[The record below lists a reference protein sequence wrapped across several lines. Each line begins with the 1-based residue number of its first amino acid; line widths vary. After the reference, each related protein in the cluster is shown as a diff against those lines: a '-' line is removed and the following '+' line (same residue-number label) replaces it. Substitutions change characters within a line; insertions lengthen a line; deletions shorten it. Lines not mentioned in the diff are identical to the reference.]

1 MSAWSWPRR
10 YLTGHLVGRIFS
22 YTSSEEVAV
31 RRTRAKGAISNVI
44 AERVFQRADGKEARA
59 IVGRPHKAKRGW
71 VCEFQVRGVAHS
83 KVYKLPGEDSLEAL
97 QMALAMMAIQVES
110 YQKEH
115 GLTFLGEPFLLMM
128 KPDFEAM
135 MKEIEA
141 SPDYPK
147 WRHVLDG
154 VWDEPSVS
162 GDRPR
167 S

>member
-1 MSAWSWPRR
+1 MK
-10 YLTGHLVGRIFS
+10 
-22 YTSSEEVAV
+22 
-31 RRTRAKGAISNVI
+31 RTRAKRAISNVI
-44 AERVFQRADGKEARA
+44 AERVFERADGKEVRA

-71 VCEFQVRGVAHS
+71 VCEFQVRGVGHS

-97 QMALAMMAIQVES
+97 QSALAMMAIQVES

-115 GLTFLGEPFLLMM
+115 GLTYLGDPFLLMM
-128 KPDFEAM
+128 KPDFDAM
-135 MKEIEA
+135 MKEIGA

-154 VWDEPSVS
+154 VWDEPSS
-162 GDRPR
+162 LGDRPR

>member
-1 MSAWSWPRR
+1 MKKKRGTP
-10 YLTGHLVGRIFS
+10 
-22 YTSSEEVAV
+22 
-31 RRTRAKGAISNVI
+31 AISDVI
-44 AERVFQRADGKEARA
+44 AERIFQRADGKEVRA
-59 IVGRPHKAKRGW
+59 VVGRPRKGKREW
-71 VCEFQVRGVAHS
+71 TCEFRILGVGHS
-83 KVYKLPGEDSLEAL
+83 KVYKLPGEDSLQAL

-115 GLTFLGEPFLLMM
+115 GLTFLGDPFLLML

-135 MKEIEA
+135 MREIEA

-154 VWDEPSVS
+154 VWDEPSSS